1 MPLAPRTSPTPSIFA
16 RWGRFTYHYR
26 GRVLI
31 GWVLSMA
38 AIAAIAIT
46 FGGEFKDGITLPGT
60 ESQRALALLKTRFP
74 SQAGD
79 SATLVIKADA
89 GVDSPAA
96 HQQILALIADA
107 AAIPEVASVVSPY
120 DNPAAIS
127 ADRTI
132 AYATV
137 MYDKKADQVADE
149 NATALLD
156 LGDRLS
162 APGLRIEVGGPVAA
176 LAETVEP
183 STTEFIGIGAAMII
197 LLIAF
202 GSIVAMGLP
211 IVSALVG
218 LLTGILGIML
228 ASRFYDLSSF
238 TPGFAALIGLGVG
251 IDYALLVVTRFRD
264 GLHAG
269 LTVEDAVIRTVDTAG
284 RAVTFAGA
292 AVGIAML
299 GLFAIGI
306 PFVTALGIA
315 ASIVVFVSV
324 LVALTLLPP
333 LLAYVG
339 HRVDRWRIPGLHA
352 VDSDSTE
359 TVWHRW
365 SQMIQRRPLPYLV
378 GSVIVLLLLAVP
390 VVNLQLGPSDD
401 GNLPT
406 SQHARR
412 AYDLLTEGF
421 GPGFNG
427 PLLFVVESGSG
438 LDATRLGGLI
448 SGLAEDP
455 GVAAISPATFNPAG
469 DTAVFSVLPVT
480 SPQDRDTT
488 NLLKRLRASLI
499 PKAVAGTDM
508 RVFVGGA
515 TAFSVDTSSKI
526 SGRLP
531 FFFATVIGL
540 SMLLLA
546 SVFRSIAVPIK
557 AALMNLLSVAA
568 TYGILVAVFQWGWG
582 TGLLGI
588 PRTGPIEPALPL
600 MLFAILFGLSMDYEV
615 FLLSRVREEYLRT
628 RDNAASVAHGLASTA
643 RVIAAAAAIMVVVF
657 GSFIFAGTKINAE
670 FGLGLAVAILID
682 ATIVRLVLVPATMEL
697 LGDWN
702 WWFPSWLDRL
712 LPTLNVDG
720 PATPLPAPLPGD

>member
-1 MPLAPRTSPTPSIFA
+1 
-16 RWGRFTYHYR
+16 
-26 GRVLI
+26 VLI
-31 GWVLSMA
+31 GWALSIA
-38 AIAAIAIT
+38 AIAAIALT
-46 FGGEFKDGITLPGT
+46 LGGDFKDGIALPGT
-60 ESQRALALLKTRFP
+60 ESERAISLLRTRFA

-79 SATLVIKADA
+79 SATLVIKTDA

-96 HQQILALIADA
+96 KQQITALLADA
-107 AAIPEVASVVSPY
+107 AAIPEVASVVSPF

-137 MYDKKADQVADE
+137 MYDKTVDHVATA

-156 LGDRLS
+156 LGDRLT
-162 APGLRIEVGGPVAA
+162 APGFRIEVGGPIAA
-176 LAETVEP
+176 HAETVAP
-183 STTEFIGIGAAMII
+183 STTELVGVGAAMII

-218 LLTGILGIML
+218 LLTGILGIVF

-251 IDYALLVVTRFRD
+251 IDYALLVVTRFRE

-269 LTVEDAVIRTVDTAG
+269 LSVEDAVVRTVNTAG

-292 AVGIAML
+292 AVGIALL

-324 LVALTLLPP
+324 LVALTLLPS

-365 SQMIQRRPLPYLV
+365 SQMIQRRPWPYLA
-378 GSVIVLLLLAVP
+378 GSVVVLLLLAAP

-406 SQHARR
+406 SLHARR
-412 AYDLLTEGF
+412 AYDLLSEGF

-427 PLLFVVESGSG
+427 PLLFVVEGG
-438 LDATRLGGLI
+438 TALDTGRLGGLI
-448 SGLAEDP
+448 SALAKDP
-455 GVAAISPATFNPAG
+455 DVAAIGVATFNPDG

-488 NLLKRLRASLI
+488 NLLKRLRAVVI
-499 PKAVAGTDM
+499 PGAVANTDLK
-508 RVFVGGA
+508 VYVGGA

-531 FFFATVIGL
+531 LFFATVIGL

-546 SVFRSIAVPIK
+546 SVFRSVAVPIK

-568 TYGILVAVFQWGWG
+568 TYGVLVAVFQWGWG
-582 TGLLGI
+582 AGLLGI
-588 PRTGPIEPALPL
+588 SRTGPIEPALPL

-615 FLLSRVREEYLRT
+615 FLLSRVREEYMRT

-657 GSFIFAGTKINAE
+657 GSFIFAGTRINAE
-670 FGLGLAVAILID
+670 FGLGLAVAILVD

-702 WWFPSWLDRL
+702 WWFPTWLDRL
-712 LPTLNVDG
+712 LPTLNVEG
-720 PATPLPAPLPGD
+720 AAAPEPTALVAD